1 MERLP
6 RELYLNI
13 LSFVGKEKV
22 RQTIYARGM
31 QQQVPGFAIFD
42 AGISV
47 YTTPDWKVFD
57 PSSSSK
63 FGFLQIKCPYS
74 KRGNTLDQASSDPD
88 FSIEEVGADFLLNKS
103 DFYYAQV
110 QGQLAVT
117 GFPWCDFCVYL
128 SDSNEFI
135 LILIAEKWATAQ
147 IEQLLFQLCTF
158 IYCWASKKSPKLF
171 KNQWRISTCRSHT

>member
-6 RELYLNI
+6 HELLLNI

-22 RQTIYARGM
+22 RRTIHAGGM

-63 FGFLQIKCPYS
+63 FGFLGMKCPHS
-74 KRGNTLDQASSDPD
+74 KRGIKHHQIQTFKLKKLELIFFVIKDISITLKHKGSWPSLGFHGVIFVYICQTLMNS
-88 FSIEEVGADFLLNKS
+88 FLFWLL
-103 DFYYAQV
+103 
-110 QGQLAVT
+110 G
-117 GFPWCDFCVYL
+117 
-128 SDSNEFI
+128 
-135 LILIAEKWATAQ
+135 KWATTQ
-147 IEQLLFQLCTF
+147 IQQHIFQLCTF
-158 IYCWASKKSPKLF
+158 IYCRASKKSPKLF

>member
-6 RELYLNI
+6 HELLLNI

-22 RQTIYARGM
+22 RRTIHAGGM

-63 FGFLQIKCPYS
+63 FGFLGMKCPHS
-74 KRGNTLDQASSDPD
+74 KRGIKHHQIQTD
-88 FSIEEVGADFLLNKS
+88 FFRNKRH
-103 DFYYAQV
+103 FYYAQV

-128 SDSNEFI
+128 SDFNWILFDFDYWENELLPKFNNIFFNYALSFI
-135 LILIAEKWATAQ
+135 VGQAKRAQ
-147 IEQLLFQLCTF
+147 SYSRTNEELVLVGAIHNPQG
-158 IYCWASKKSPKLF
+158 
-171 KNQWRISTCRSHT
+171 NQMI

>member
-6 RELYLNI
+6 HELLLNM

-22 RQTIYARGM
+22 RRTIYARGM

-63 FGFLQIKCPYS
+63 FGFLEMKCPHS
-74 KRGNTLDQASSDPD
+74 KRGIKHHQIQTFKLKKSELIFFVIKAISITLKYKGSWPSLGFYGVIFVYICQTLMNS
-88 FSIEEVGADFLLNKS
+88 FWLLGKS
-103 DFYYAQV
+103 
-110 QGQLAVT
+110 
-117 GFPWCDFCVYL
+117 
-128 SDSNEFI
+128 
-135 LILIAEKWATAQ
+135 ATAQ
-147 IEQLLFQLCTF
+147 IEEHIFQLCTF

-171 KNQWRISTCRSHT
+171 KNQWRITTCRSHT